1 MAIVIGPGRPGA
13 LIGIEEAMLEDF
25 DGMEDAGNRAMTSKV
40 VSS

>member
-1 MAIVIGPGRPGA
+1 MAIVVGPHRPRA
-13 LIGIEEAMLEDF
+13 LTGIDEAMLEEL